1 MSKKTHSPL
10 WTLLIIVT
18 LTVAYLIVSIPF
30 KVMEIIPG
38 FTDIRPVSML
48 QPVYGIFF
56 GVPGCI
62 AFAVGNLITDIVS
75 NSLRWSSIAGFAAN
89 FLGPFCFYLYWCRL
103 SRAPFDLKNM
113 RHIIKH
119 IVVILIVAVIETVL
133 ITPAV
138 ALVYPDVDH
147 MLFFYDGDDQ
157 LHGVPDP
164 AGYPAD
170 HHFAGRIRIE
180 TKALSQEKSGSGDAS
195 IIY

>member
-10 WTLLIIVT
+10 WSLLIIVT

-75 NSLRWSSIAGFAAN
+75 NSLRWSSIAGFTAN

-147 MLFFYDGDDQ
+147 MLFFMTVMINSTAFPILLGIPLIIILQ
-157 LHGVPDP
+157 EELGLKPKP
-164 AGYPAD
+164 FRKG
-170 HHFAGRIRIE
+170 
-180 TKALSQEKSGSGDAS
+180 KAEAEIHQ
-195 IIY
+195 

>member
-10 WTLLIIVT
+10 WSLLIIVT

-48 QPVYGIFF
+48 RPVYGIFF

-147 MLFFYDGDDQ
+147 MLFFMTVMINSTAFPILLGIPLIIILQ
-157 LHGVPDP
+157 EELGLKPKP
-164 AGYPAD
+164 
-170 HHFAGRIRIE
+170 FRKR
-180 TKALSQEKSGSGDAS
+180 KAEAEIHQ
-195 IIY
+195 